1 MNATEQLKNYPLT
14 TISVAFLTGFAASS
28 GLTGATVSAL
38 GVMTKNPT
46 VRRVAAVAW
55 PIVRA
60 NLSDHAKDRA
70 KSFVRD
76 TFRKG
81 KSAANA

>member
-28 GLTGATVSAL
+28 GLTGATVTAL
-38 GVMTKNPT
+38 GVMTRNPT

-60 NLSDHAKDRA
+60 NLSDHMKDRT
-70 KSFVRD
+70 KSFVRN
-76 TFRKG
+76 TVRR
-81 KSAANA
+81 SANTAS